1 MSESTNPGPKMHPD
15 RLKAGKAPA
24 PKRKIDKKQIKAE
37 KRMKKRTAR
46 AEKRAAKVAAQEL
59 EGPKP
64 KVPPLV
70 KGQVK
75 MQKMKMR
82 VEKLEREGHQKLAK
96 AKKLAA
102 QVQAII
108 DAQNANPSES
118 KSEDKDED
126 MLSISGSEAEEAT
139 SDSSADSDGGV
150 DVSKQPTEVPP
161 EVPADEVV
169 MKHRRLSNA
178 ASERS
183 HVETPAEA
191 EPKKE
196 KKSKKSKKAK
206 EVEAEEEAVE
216 AEADS
221 EAEEPA
227 VSEKKS
233 KKAEKKRK
241 RDSEAAAETST
252 KKEKKGKGKKEKEES
267 SADAPAE
274 QWHVDEVEGGS
285 ARQAKFLRLL
295 GGKKGGASTGAPTT
309 SHASK
314 GQSDST
320 KAEAEIQK
328 QFEAGMKMKNEGGS
342 KRRGLGA

>member
-46 AEKRAAKVAAQEL
+46 AEKRAAKAAAQEL

-108 DAQNANPSES
+108 DAQNTNQAEP

-183 HVETPAEA
+183 HVETPAET

-206 EVEAEEEAVE
+206 EVEVEEEAVE
-216 AEADS
+216 AESDS
-221 EAEEPA
+221 EEPA
-227 VSEKKS
+227 VEKKS

-241 RDSEAAAETST
+241 RDSEVAAETST
-252 KKEKKGKGKKEKEES
+252 RKEKKGKGKKEKEDS

-295 GGKKGGASTGAPTT
+295 GGKKGGASTGAPAT